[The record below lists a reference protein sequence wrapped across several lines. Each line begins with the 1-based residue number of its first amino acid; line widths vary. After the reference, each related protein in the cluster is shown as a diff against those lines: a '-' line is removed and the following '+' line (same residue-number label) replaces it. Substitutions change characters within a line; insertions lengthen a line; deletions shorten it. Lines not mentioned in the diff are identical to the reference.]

1 MDEAVKRIM
10 EKQKQTNQ
18 KELLTYILTIA
29 SVAGGIFL
37 FFDPGP
43 YRFFPGNVLYANLLA
58 FGILVVLFLLF
69 VTSIVLGLLLKDKR
83 WFCISPASVILI
95 LLLLFAWIT
104 GNFDKYHLRLPQ
116 TERQKMYIEQ
126 AEEEGYTLLGD
137 VRGEM
142 MEDSSKKS
150 TFNLFYTGYYEK
162 TYYCSFV
169 DYRSFGS
176 ESDDEYEF
184 DDKYTKKYL
193 VKRYG
198 SIGKIEVGNNTYIID
213 YDFEWE

>member
-1 MDEAVKRIM
+1 MDEAVKRII
-10 EKQKQTNQ
+10 EKQKQAKQ
-18 KELLTYILTIA
+18 KASFIGQTLILTVA

-37 FFDPGP
+37 FFHPGP
-43 YRFFPGNVLYANLLA
+43 YEFFPGNVLYANLLA

-69 VTSIVLGLLLKDKR
+69 VTSIVLGLLLKNKN
-83 WFCISPASVILI
+83 WFCISTPSVILI

-104 GNFDKYHLRLPQ
+104 GNFDKYHLYLPQ

-142 MEDSSKKS
+142 MEDSSEKS

-169 DYRSFGS
+169 DYHSFGGR
-176 ESDDEYEF
+176 F